1 MVKIWGL
8 DLSEFTFAKFGSKNM
23 WSTDFH
29 RRRTKVIVYQL
40 AMVFHVVSESVG
52 TAALSDYVDQQNGI
66 QRVHPGASEYNN
78 DFIGVASYNIFVG
91 IYVATI
97 FGSGF
102 FFDLIWPERAE
113 SLSVKRA
120 WKACSVLACI
130 MALADAIAM
139 TVIVATR
146 AAHITGISGAEAASV
161 LAVVGGPHLVYRHNA
176 YCVASVVLLWVGTV
190 STFASTF
197 VMWEALSYIDQH
209 GARSKTGKALAAN
222 GADSTKSTTESS
234 APVV

>member
-1 MVKIWGL
+1 MPTIWGL
-8 DLSEFTFAKFGSKNM
+8 ELREITGAKFGSKNM

-29 RRRTKVIVYQL
+29 RRRTKFIVYQL
-40 AMVFHVVSESVG
+40 AMIFHVVSESVG
-52 TAALSDYVDQQNGI
+52 TAALSDYVDQQDAI

-120 WKACSVLACI
+120 WRACSVLACV

-146 AAHITGISGAEAASV
+146 AAHVTGASASDAV
-161 LAVVGGPHLVYRHNA
+161 SILAVVGGPNLVYRHNA

-197 VMWEALSYIDQH
+197 IMWESLSYIDQF

-222 GADSTKSTTESS
+222 GADSTKTTTESS